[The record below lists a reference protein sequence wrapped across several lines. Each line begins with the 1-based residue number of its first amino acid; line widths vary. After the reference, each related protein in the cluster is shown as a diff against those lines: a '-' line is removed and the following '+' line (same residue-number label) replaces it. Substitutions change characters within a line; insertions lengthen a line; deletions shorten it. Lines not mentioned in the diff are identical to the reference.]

1 MKTKYPNLFTVNA
14 RKINLSYLI
23 ILGDD
28 DDIEDIKLSIQ
39 ADNLGAS
46 LSTDDI
52 SVTLVNV
59 ESSQFVKDVFTEGTI
74 LEDLEQLNCNIYLFL

>member
-1 MKTKYPNLFTVNA
+1 MKNNYPNLFTVNA
-14 RKINLSYLI
+14 PKINLSYLI

-52 SVTLVNV
+52 SVNLVNV
-59 ESSQFVKDVFTEGTI
+59 ESSQFVKDIFAEGI
-74 LEDLEQLNCNIYLFL
+74 KSFELDQRDLA